1 LAQWGSTN
9 YGQAYNRRGGAE
21 LPTIQIVPIEI
32 ERYAAEHTTS
42 LPPLLDELVRETRS
56 RFGSRAEMLCGQVE
70 GQFLQM
76 LVAMSGARRV
86 LEIGTFTG
94 FSALMMAAALP
105 AEAELIT
112 LELNAEC
119 AEFARGYFA
128 RSEHGGKIRL
138 LEGPALDSLRTLV
151 GPFDFVFIDADKASY
166 PAYYKAAVRLLSPG
180 GLIAVDN
187 ALFWGQ
193 VLDPKDD
200 STRATAELN
209 DIVTADDRVAHV
221 MLTVRDGIMLVR
233 KK

>member
-1 LAQWGSTN
+1 
-9 YGQAYNRRGGAE
+9 
-21 LPTIQIVPIEI
+21 LPQLVSDDL
-32 ERYAAEHTTS
+32 ERYAAAHTS
-42 LPPLLDELVRETRS
+42 PLPPLLEELVRETQA
-56 RFGSRAEMLCGQVE
+56 RFGGRAEMLCGQVE

-94 FSALMMAAALP
+94 FSALMMASGLP
-105 AEAELIT
+105 ESGVLIT
-112 LELNAEC
+112 LELSAEH

-128 RSEHGGKIRL
+128 RSEHGGKIRQ
-138 LEGPALDSLRTLV
+138 LEGPALDTLKTLA
-151 GPFDFVFIDADKASY
+151 GPFDFAFIDADKTSY
-166 PAYYKAAVRLLSPG
+166 PAYYKAVVPLLSPG

-200 STRATAELN
+200 SARATAELN
-209 DIVTADDRVAHV
+209 DIVTADDRVENV
-221 MLTVRDGIMLVR
+221 MLTVRDGVMLVR

>member
-1 LAQWGSTN
+1 M
-9 YGQAYNRRGGAE
+9 
-21 LPTIQIVPIEI
+21 PQIVSTEI
-32 ERYAAEHTTS
+32 ERYAAAHTS
-42 LPPLLDELVRETRS
+42 PLPPLLEELVRETHS
-56 RFGSRAEMLCGQVE
+56 RFGGRAEMLCGQVE

-94 FSALMMAAALP
+94 FSALMMAGGLP
-105 AEAELIT
+105 ADGELTT
-112 LELNAEC
+112 LELSAEH
-119 AEFARGYFA
+119 AEFARTYFA

-138 LEGPALDSLRTLV
+138 IEGPALDSLQTLA
-151 GPFDFVFIDADKASY
+151 GPFDFAFIDADKTNY
-166 PAYYKAAVRLLSPG
+166 PNYYKAVVPLLSPG

-187 ALFWGQ
+187 ALREGE

-200 STRATAELN
+200 NARATAELN
-209 DIVTADDRVAHV
+209 DIVTADDRVENV